1 MGRIA
6 TVDARAPPRELASEK
21 PAAMAGFLV
30 TAECTTAQTR
40 QQPLVGKSP
49 SGANFP
55 LTSVRLCEHASAMN
69 ENITWQQRINE
80 LVDANLTIG
89 EIAKLVGIKPPGL
102 CDIRSGKTSEPKGF
116 VAVKLYKLHLRRC
129 KRAA

>member
-1 MGRIA
+1 
-6 TVDARAPPRELASEK
+6 
-21 PAAMAGFLV
+21 
-30 TAECTTAQTR
+30 
-40 QQPLVGKSP
+40 
-49 SGANFP
+49 
-55 LTSVRLCEHASAMN
+55 MN

-116 VAVKLYKLHLRRC
+116 VAVKLYKLHLRRR